1 MRNLNLK
8 EALRF
13 FINNSGLLKG
23 IEDILFNES
32 EEELKT
38 FDYDPSQMMKMKEI
52 IGFMKEIKQNL
63 PLTDESLRKV

>member
-8 EALRF
+8 KVLRF